1 MTNRFHQKENSSFS
15 VRVRQT
21 EEGEE
26 LEAEEKGREKERK
39 ERGKRG
45 WVLIEERGGQEA
57 IRVHPSWKPM

>member
-1 MTNRFHQKENSSFS
+1 M
-15 VRVRQT
+15 
-21 EEGEE
+21 
-26 LEAEEKGREKERK
+26 EAEEKGREKERK